1 MLAQKSVAEG
11 VANGV
16 VVTGSRIPQ
25 PKLTAKSDSLN
36 RETSRAA
43 GRAETAD
50 SQTSPDW
57 VLKDRAY
64 SAFLTQLQTA
74 VRKDDRGAV
83 IKLIAFPLRVNSGG
97 RSQVYRDAQSVRRD
111 YGQIFTPSVTRAI
124 LNQRFDRLFGRD
136 LGVVIGDGQV
146 WFDYTCPNAQCPP
159 PGPVRIT
166 AINR

>member
-11 VANGV
+11 VASGV

-25 PKLTAKSDSLN
+25 PSLTAKSDSLN
-36 RETSRAA
+36 RETSRSA
-43 GRAETAD
+43 GRAEAADAQTAPD
-50 SQTSPDW
+50 S

-64 SAFLTQLQTA
+64 SGFLAQLQTA
-74 VRKDDRGAV
+74 VRKSDRGAV

-97 RSQVYRDAQSVRRD
+97 RSQVYRDARSVRRD
-111 YGQIFTPSVTRAI
+111 YDRIFTPPVTRAI

-136 LGVVIGDGQV
+136 LGMAIGDGQV
-146 WFDYTCPNAQCPP
+146 WFDYTCPNAQCTP